1 MAFYDVPTMSRPESF
16 GGHGQALGDLLREAA
31 RIYRALAPVLVPPF
45 VVAFIVL
52 RELLVVVL
60 AVEDLKPFALLL
72 VTTFVQAIV
81 PAFVG
86 SLLVASALPVL
97 SGHAGR
103 MREAWGML
111 SDRRSDI
118 YRAAG
123 LSSGLALFFTITLG
137 PVGIIIQ
144 PMLLGPPLLIHEIV
158 IQGHS
163 PAKGWAR
170 TKEMLA
176 ADSRQLIYLLAIPA
190 SIGIILTTVLR
201 AFGVLSGNIPG
212 VVKGV
217 LYFAVQGALI
227 GAALPFVAAVGVLLY
242 EEMAS
247 SLGSGEAS

>member
-1 MAFYDVPTMSRPESF
+1 MVFYDVPTMSRPESF
-16 GGHGQALGDLLREAA
+16 GGHGQALGDLLRAAA
-31 RIYRALAPVLVPPF
+31 RMYRALAPVLVPPF

-60 AVEDLKPFALLL
+60 AVQDLKPLALLL
-72 VTTFVQAIV
+72 VATFVQAIV

-111 SDRRSDI
+111 GDRRSDL

-123 LSSGLALFFTITLG
+123 WSSGLALFAAITLG

-144 PMLLGPPLLIHEIV
+144 PMVLGPPLLIHEIV
-158 IQGHS
+158 MQGNS
-163 PAKGWAR
+163 LAKGWAR
-170 TKEMLA
+170 TREMMA
-176 ADSRQLIYLLAIPA
+176 ADSRQLVYLLAIPA

-201 AFGVLSGNIPG
+201 AFGLFSGDIPG
-212 VVKGV
+212 VVRGV

-227 GAALPFVAAVGVLLY
+227 GAAIPFLTAVGMLLY

-247 SLGSGEAS
+247 SLGSDEAG